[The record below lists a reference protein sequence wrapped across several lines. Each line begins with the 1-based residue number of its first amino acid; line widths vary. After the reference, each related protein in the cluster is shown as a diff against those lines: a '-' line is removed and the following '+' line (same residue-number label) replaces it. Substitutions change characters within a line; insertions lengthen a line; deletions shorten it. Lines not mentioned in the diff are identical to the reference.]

1 MSIGMVAFV
10 LVLASLLVVCCLV
23 TAKQTD
29 DDADLM
35 WKALLVKPRKEESE
49 DRK

>member
-10 LVLASLLVVCCLV
+10 LVLVSLLVVCCLV
-23 TAKQTD
+23 TAKRTD

-35 WKALLVKPRKEESE
+35 WKALLVEPREEESE

>member
-10 LVLASLLVVCCLV
+10 LVLVSLLVVCCLV
-23 TAKQTD
+23 TAKRTD

-35 WKALLVKPRKEESE
+35 WKALLVEPREEESE
-49 DRK
+49 DLK

>member
-10 LVLASLLVVCCLV
+10 LVLVSLLVVCCLV
-23 TAKQTD
+23 MAKRSN
-29 DDADLM
+29 DDADLL
-35 WKALLVKPRKEESE
+35 WEALFVEPREEESE

>member
-23 TAKQTD
+23 TAKRSN
-29 DDADLM
+29 DDADLL
-35 WKALLVKPRKEESE
+35 WEALLVEPREGESE

>member
-10 LVLASLLVVCCLV
+10 LVLVSLLVVCCV
-23 TAKQTD
+23 VMSKRTD

-35 WKALLVKPRKEESE
+35 WVSLLVNPREEESE

>member
-23 TAKQTD
+23 TAKRTA

-35 WKALLVKPRKEESE
+35 WKALLVETREEESE